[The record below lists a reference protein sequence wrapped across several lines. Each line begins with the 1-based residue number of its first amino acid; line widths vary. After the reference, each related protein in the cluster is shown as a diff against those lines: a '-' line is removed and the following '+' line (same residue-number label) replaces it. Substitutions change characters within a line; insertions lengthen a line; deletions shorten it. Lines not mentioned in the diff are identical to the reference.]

1 MDSAT
6 DERIPERKH
15 GDQRILDQ
23 LRADVLL
30 NLDYFRRKMDG
41 FRNNR
46 PKLKAT
52 VMKEVAKKAAG
63 IGTELAHHLT
73 ETEEIFQNSQT
84 KISQFTQQYLK
95 IKEYIQK
102 EK

>member
-1 MDSAT
+1 MDSAK
-6 DERIPERKH
+6 DERNSFS
-15 GDQRILDQ
+15 DQRILNQ
-23 LRADVLL
+23 LRGDVLL
-30 NLDYFRRKMDG
+30 NLEYFRRKMEG
-41 FRNNR
+41 FRKNR

-63 IGTELAHHLT
+63 IGSELAHHLT

-84 KISQFTQQYLK
+84 KITQFTQQYHK
-95 IKEYIQK
+95 IKEYIAL

>member
-1 MDSAT
+1 MDSAK
-6 DERIPERKH
+6 DERNSFS
-15 GDQRILDQ
+15 DQKILDQ
-23 LRADVLL
+23 LRGDVLL
-30 NLDYFRRKMDG
+30 NLEYFRRKMEG

-63 IGTELAHHLT
+63 IGSELAHHLT

-84 KISQFTQQYLK
+84 KITQFTQQYHK
-95 IKEYIQK
+95 IKEYIAL